1 MQEHTRQPFA
11 LSLSLENTKPLEPEG
26 VGLARHLLTHLA
38 VEGGVEQPTAWVC
51 VTVVLLVVVVV
62 LVVVL
67 VVVFVVAVLA
77 VLVVVL
83 VAETVGVL
91 AVAVVLLVVV

>member
-1 MQEHTRQPFA
+1 M
-11 LSLSLENTKPLEPEG
+11 EPDG

-38 VEGGVEQPTAWVC
+38 VEGGAEQPTAWVC

-62 LVVVL
+62 LLVVVVVVVL

-77 VLVVVL
+77 VLVVV
-83 VAETVGVL
+83 
-91 AVAVVLLVVV
+91 